1 MVCLRAALACKR
13 RVTSARAAAPAAAS
27 ARAASRSR
35 CEEPRACQRGMRHC
49 SALHAERWGG
59 PDLCCAAH
67 SRYVT
72 LCAASWRP
80 RTAAAAGRAV
90 AVLSAPQPGVVG
102 SSAAAPPAAPPP
114 APLGGAASGIGA
126 AACAL
131 PVSRPAAHAA
141 ACCSW
146 RACMRSRMSAIVC
159 ARPRQLGG
167 VASLASSLAA
177 VASWPTSRLSMAS
190 MRSRCMVAWA
200 ACARRTHAQQC
211 SSR

>member
-1 MVCLRAALACKR
+1 MPHWPASAESRRPGQRPQQPPQRAQHH
-13 RVTSARAAAPAAAS
+13 ARAA
-27 ARAASRSR
+27 RSR
-35 CEEPRACQRGMRHC
+35 VRVREACGTAVHCMR
-49 SALHAERWGG
+49 SAGEA
-59 PDLCCAAH
+59 PTCAVPLIVDMWA
-67 SRYVT
+67 